1 MSERLEMAMIE
12 KVKGEDILKNGREKR
27 RRREIER
34 GRDMRVEELKLLRD
48 RSKKYKNIARNLIST
63 LNLHSIIN
71 AVLV

>member
-34 GRDMRVEELKLLRD
+34 GRGMRVEELKLLRD